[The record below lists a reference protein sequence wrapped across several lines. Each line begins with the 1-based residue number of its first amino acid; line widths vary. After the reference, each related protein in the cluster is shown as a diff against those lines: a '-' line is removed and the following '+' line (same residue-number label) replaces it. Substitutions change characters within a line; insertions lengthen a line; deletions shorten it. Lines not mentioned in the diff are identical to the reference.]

1 MRPNVDPAFA
11 RRRALASLLAA
22 GILVGA
28 CGSGSAATPPVASVP
43 AASPSAPGS
52 VPPASASAPVT
63 APPSAVV
70 ASPVAS
76 PSAAAATP
84 AASAGPATASI
95 GITGTSGLTGAI
107 TPTEIICGE
116 PSFSGP
122 QIFVLGTAAGGS
134 PQVVLF
140 ITANHVEARVGTGSG
155 ATLRLRTFAGTGVA
169 GFDAA
174 AGATLDGPVT
184 ETTPSGS
191 ATGKLG
197 ALSALQGSI
206 DCGNQQPGSTTAVLS
221 GTTPLGDVAPGL
233 TSVHVLCTVAGG
245 ARYVGIQALGTAGTT
260 SVLEFITLGPTSVQV
275 AVETPTVTSF
285 FTASGAGLTTI
296 GANGGTV
303 SADVTE
309 TDKNSAV
316 HHVLHVAGDATCGTT
331 VSP

>member
-11 RRRALASLLAA
+11 RRRALASLLVA
-22 GILVGA
+22 GILVVA
-28 CGSGSAATPPVASVP
+28 CGSGSPTTPPAGSAPTPSGSASGSASAVASASTTAPPSAVTSP
-43 AASPSAPGS
+43 AASPSAA
-52 VPPASASAPVT
+52 AS
-63 APPSAVV
+63 
-70 ASPVAS
+70 
-76 PSAAAATP
+76 TP

-95 GITGTSGLTGAI
+95 AISGTSGLTGPI

-155 ATLRLRTFAGTGVA
+155 TTLRLRTFAGTGVA
-169 GFDAA
+169 EFDAA
-174 AGATLDGPVT
+174 AGAKLDGNVT

-197 ALSALQGSI
+197 ALSALKGTI
-206 DCGNQQPGSTTAVLS
+206 DCGSQQPGSTTVVVS
-221 GTTPLGDVAPGL
+221 GTTPLGDLAPGL

-285 FTASGAGLTTI
+285 FTANGAGLTTI
-296 GANGGTV
+296 AANGGTV